1 MATNISAS
9 ENNTTEDLVYSFVAA
24 PGCMPGKSG
33 LVFSARGS
41 GLYRSQDGGR
51 TWQYVLDDLGLTE
64 RLPVTAVALAPDL
77 DQQGLVLAGA
87 PGGIFHSNDAGQTW
101 KALVFPPPPPTIT
114 ALAISPNYAQ
124 DETVFAGTMEDGV
137 FISQNGGER
146 WVAWN
151 FGLLDLNVM
160 CLAIS
165 PDFASD
171 ETVFAGTESGLFR
184 STNGGRA
191 WREVE
196 LPFGYEA
203 VLSLAISPVF
213 TADQT
218 LYAGTETQGLWASTD
233 AGTTWRRLGET
244 LIDEPVNALY
254 LSADGILAVTGSA
267 LWHSHDDGATWTD
280 RLPTTLAGQEI
291 SALLAPAGHAP
302 GAPVLVGLMDGS
314 VETAVLD

>member
-1 MATNISAS
+1 MTTNIPAS
-9 ENNTTEDLVYSFVAA
+9 ENESTEDLVYSFVAA
-24 PGCMPGKSG
+24 PGCLPGQSG

-41 GLYRSQDGGR
+41 GLYRSQDGGS
-51 TWQYVLDDLGLTE
+51 TWQYVLDELGLTE

-87 PGGIFHSNDAGQTW
+87 PGGIFHSNDSGQTW

-114 ALAISPNYAQ
+114 ALAISPNYAK

-165 PDFASD
+165 PDFGTD

-203 VLSLAISPVF
+203 VLSLAISPAF

-218 LYAGTETQGLWASTD
+218 LFAGTETQGLWVSNN
-233 AGTTWRRLGET
+233 AGETWRQLGQD
-244 LIDEPVNALY
+244 LIDEPVNALH
-254 LSADGILAVTGSA
+254 LVTDGIQAVTGSA
-267 LWHSHDDGATWTD
+267 LWHSPDGGAVWTN
-280 RLPTTLAGQEI
+280 RLPQAMAGQEI
-291 SALLAPAGHAP
+291 SALLAPAGLAP
-302 GAPVLVGLMDGS
+302 GTHFLVGLMDGS
-314 VETAVLD
+314 VETSEFD